1 MIRTSTTVFKR
12 RLAAL
17 SLIALTAGAIS
28 APQTPALGASGAPRI
43 NARSAAILDSKT
55 GKILFAKN
63 AHLRLPPASTTKLM
77 TVLLALETL
86 GWEEEVVIS
95 RRAADAPSS
104 KAGLKTGEK
113 YKAKYLILA
122 SLVSSSNDAAVAL
135 AEACAGT
142 EEGFAEL
149 MNQRA
154 LSLGMNDTHFINA
167 TGLPDRKKKQYSTA
181 YDLALLV
188 RKASKDRRIDQMMAV
203 TSAYILSTDGRATLI
218 RSHNKMLWRTPKF
231 VKGKTGWTFASR
243 HTFAG
248 TNYEPAKKF
257 TFALLSSKEPWMDIE
272 RLANF
277 GVALAAS
284 RR

>member
-1 MIRTSTTVFKR
+1 MSAV
-12 RLAAL
+12 LAAAL
-17 SLIALTAGAIS
+17 ALTPQQDAHS
-28 APQTPALGASGAPRI
+28 AATGAPRI
-43 NARSAAILDSKT
+43 NARSAAILDVRT
-55 GKILFAKN
+55 GKILYAKN
-63 AHLRLPPASTTKLM
+63 ASLRLPPASTTKLM
-77 TVLLALETL
+77 TVLLSMETL

-95 RRAADAPSS
+95 RAAAEAPSS
-104 KAGLKTGEK
+104 KAGLKAGER

-122 SLVSSSNDAAVAL
+122 ALVSSSNDAAVAL
-135 AEACAGT
+135 AEACAGS
-142 EEGFAEL
+142 EKEFAEL

-154 LSLGMNDTHFINA
+154 LALGMNDTRFVNA
-167 TGLPDRKKKQYSTA
+167 TGLPEKKNKQYSTA

-188 RKASKDRRIDQMMAV
+188 RTASADQRIDDMMAV
-203 TSAYILSTDGRATLI
+203 TSAYILSTEGRATLI
-218 RSHNKMLWRTPKF
+218 RSHNKMLWRMPKF

-248 TNYEPAKKF
+248 TNYESAKKF

-277 GVALAAS
+277 GAVLAAS